1 MDVCDGDLHE
11 GGEEGGGG
19 GVVLA
24 SLLEVFCAAG
34 LDSVHGG
41 RAGEVRL
48 ASTVVTGREG
58 GGTEGVGTTGVCSG
72 W

>member
-1 MDVCDGDLHE
+1 MDVCE

-19 GVVLA
+19 GVVPA
-24 SLLEVFCAAG
+24 SFLEVFCAVG

-41 RAGEVRL
+41 RAGEVGL